1 MGLFFVRFPW
11 PWTWGEYFTSIFR
24 RTTMQQLLN
33 ELCTGSTPFAVIQ
46 KQDSEEILILT
57 GETIHCRHIADI
69 PRVTGPTGG
78 RFVYDSLSV
87 VPFCQIR
94 ERGYIARDEGE
105 DILTIRVTSQ
115 REVDARSFI
124 ELLPT
129 ETIKLAE
136 DIVYDTSEEEYAAI
150 IRDIVDKEIGN
161 GEGANFVVPR
171 NATGRIEAFSVAKA
185 LTIFRSLLANDYG
198 TYWKFM
204 YYDTSRFF
212 IGSTPERHLLVQGG
226 RVKMN
231 PISGTFRKDRNW
243 PSRKAFKADLLRFL
257 TDQKEIN
264 ELFMVVD
271 EELKMMARMCDRGG
285 AIVGP
290 LLKEMS
296 RLIHSEYL
304 LAGESDK
311 DIFELFTD
319 SMFAATVVGSPVEN
333 ACNIIAKY
341 SNSSRRYYGSAMML
355 IGRDDEGR
363 DFLDSPITIRTAE
376 IDISGRIHISVGAT
390 LVKDSI
396 PTEEVAETRAKGA
409 ALFTSILAPEQK
421 KVSQP
426 MLTRLYNDD
435 EIIETMVQRNQN
447 LSNFWFFKQ
456 ESGNV
461 VRDGKPVSITIIH
474 NEDDFVYMLRHMFTC
489 MGIATT
495 VIRYDQYDLDRDRGD
510 ITLLGPGPG
519 NPNETDVPKI
529 ATNMKI
535 AGELVERGKKALFIC
550 LGHQILC
557 RTLGFEVLRKA
568 KPLQG
573 SQLRVNL
580 FGREELV
587 GFYNTFAP
595 RMADIRP
602 ELEKAILPELGELIG
617 VRGSHFVG
625 YQFHPESLLT
635 KNGYTILQDT
645 VRYLLAHA
653 HKA

>member
-1 MGLFFVRFPW
+1 
-11 PWTWGEYFTSIFR
+11 
-24 RTTMQQLLN
+24 MQQLLN
-33 ELCTGSTPFAVIQ
+33 ELCTGSTPFAIIQ

-57 GETIHCRHIADI
+57 GESMRCRRIGDI
-69 PRVTGPTGG
+69 PRRTGPTNGQAM
-78 RFVYDSLSV
+78 YDTISV

-94 ERGYIARDEGE
+94 ERGYTARDEGE
-105 DILTIRVTSQ
+105 DILTLRVTGQ
-115 REVDARSFI
+115 REVDAAHVM
-124 ELLPT
+124 ELLPA
-129 ETIKLAE
+129 ETINLTE
-136 DIVYDTSEEEYAAI
+136 GIVYDTSEEEYAAI
-150 IRDIVDKEIGN
+150 IRAIVDHEIGN
-161 GEGANFVVPR
+161 GEGANFVIPR
-171 NATGRIEAFSVAKA
+171 NGSGQIAAFTVAKA
-185 LTIFRSLLANDYG
+185 LTIFRSLLENDYG
-198 TYWKFM
+198 TYWKFIF
-204 YYDTSRFF
+204 YDTSRFF

-243 PSRKAFKADLLRFL
+243 GSRKAFKADLLKFL

-341 SNSSRRYYGSAMML
+341 GSSSRRYYGSAMML
-355 IGRDDEGR
+355 CGRDEEGR

-376 IDISGRIHISVGAT
+376 IDRGGKMHVSVGAT
-390 LVKDSI
+390 LVKDSVAE
-396 PTEEVAETRAKGA
+396 EEVAETRAKGA
-409 ALFTSILAPEQK
+409 ALFASILNPGQK
-421 KVSQP
+421 EVMPP

-435 EIIETMVQRNQN
+435 EIIETLVQRNQN

-456 ESGNV
+456 ESGGI
-461 VRDGKPVSITIIH
+461 VRVGKQLSITIIH

-495 VIRYDQYDLDRDRGD
+495 VVRYDQYDLQRDSGD

-519 NPNETDVPKI
+519 NPNETGVPKI
-529 ATNMKI
+529 ARNMEI
-535 AGELVERGKKALFIC
+535 ADALLKSRKKALFIC

-557 RTLGFEVLRKA
+557 KALGFEVRRKA
-568 KPLQG
+568 RPLQG
-573 SQLRVNL
+573 SQLRVDL

-595 RMADIRP
+595 RTAAILP
-602 ELEKAILPELGELIG
+602 ELEKAILPELDELIG

-625 YQFHPESLLT
+625 FQFHPESLLT
-635 KNGYTILQDT
+635 KNGYTILQET
-645 VRYLLAHA
+645 VRHLLGAEA
-653 HKA
+653 AGQ